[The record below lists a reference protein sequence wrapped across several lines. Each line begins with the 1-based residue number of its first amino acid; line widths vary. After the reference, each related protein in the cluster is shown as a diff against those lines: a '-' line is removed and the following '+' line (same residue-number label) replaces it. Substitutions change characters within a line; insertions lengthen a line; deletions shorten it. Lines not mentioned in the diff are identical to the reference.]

1 MSNLITAGAASDHI
15 VSLLQTLGKGT
26 IGTSLFVNKEPDGA
40 GVLDNVVTVYDSPAH
55 RAPELNYTWE
65 YPSVQVRVRRKPGD
79 WQAGKL
85 FVLELMEALHC
96 YVGTISS
103 IKYHLVRVINGPIPL
118 GEDERGRPRWTFN
131 CEINRST

>member
-1 MSNLITAGAASDHI
+1 MSNLITTGAASDHI

-26 IGTSLFVNKEPDGA
+26 IGTSLFVNKEPDGT
-40 GVLDNVVTVYDSPAH
+40 GVQDNVVTVYDTGH
-55 RAPELNYTWE
+55 FKAPELEYVWE
-65 YPSVQVRVRRKPGD
+65 YPSIQVRVRRKPGD

-85 FVLELMEALHC
+85 FVLELMNALQG
-96 YVGTISS
+96 YVGTISLV
-103 IKYHLVRVINGPIPL
+103 KYHLVRVVNGPIPL